1 MRTNTTALEIQ
12 WVRTAAEHETVAQL
26 RRTVYGEELGLLN
39 KTEDVFDRYDQHSRL
54 LVVYEKNLPVA
65 TSRFTIDT
73 DGPLEIDD
81 VVHWRAALP
90 RDVPRDLPTAEW
102 SRNIV
107 KREARG
113 RGLLAAMWPYFYAE
127 AKRRGARMLCGA
139 CVEALKPSYERF
151 GFTFLLNAPFRVEA
165 FHGSPIYYPAYRYL
179 GES

>member
-1 MRTNTTALEIQ
+1 MTTNNTILEVQ
-12 WVRTAAEHETVAQL
+12 WVTTAAEHEAVAQL
-26 RRTVYGEELGLLN
+26 RRAVYGEELGLLD
-39 KTEDVFDRYDQHSRL
+39 KTEGVFDCYDQHSRL

-81 VVHWRAALP
+81 VVPWRAALSS
-90 RDVPRDLPTAEW
+90 DVPRDLPTAEW
-102 SRNIV
+102 SRNMV

-139 CVEALKPSYERF
+139 CVEALMPSYERF
-151 GFTFLLNAPFRVEA
+151 GFTFLRNAPFRVQD
-165 FHGSPIYYPAYRYL
+165 FHESPIYYPAYCYL